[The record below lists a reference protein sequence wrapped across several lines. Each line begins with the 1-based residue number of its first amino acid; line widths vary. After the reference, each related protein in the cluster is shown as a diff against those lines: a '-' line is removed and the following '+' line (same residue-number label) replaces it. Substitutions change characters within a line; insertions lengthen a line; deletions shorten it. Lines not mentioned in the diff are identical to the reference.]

1 MIKTAMVQKVLL
13 LCTISLFCLGTTMVS
28 GLSMPPSNL
37 EQLGQRKK
45 KYYGGAGIG
54 RFILDENVGQENA
67 VQCLYDM
74 VLVERVQG
82 RPPTDSGL
90 FVPQED
96 LPKLHVC
103 RGKDER
109 ERGGRGGER
118 EGEREVHTYTR
129 IHTWICTSIFVV
141 VLGTRLYCC
150 SLMNCSS
157 SSSWALG
164 SFNTSY
170 SLLNLTNPISF

>member
-1 MIKTAMVQKVLL
+1 
-13 LCTISLFCLGTTMVS
+13 MVS

-109 ERGGRGGER
+109 ERGGQRER
-118 EGEREVHTYTR
+118 EGGTHAHTHTQMDMHQYIRCR
-129 IHTWICTSIFVV
+129 IGHAFILLFFDELFFFFF
-141 VLGTRLYCC
+141 LGTWFIQYILFIVE
-150 SLMNCSS
+150 SHQ
-157 SSSWALG
+157 
-164 SFNTSY
+164 SY
-170 SLLNLTNPISF
+170 FILNPIVPLSSLYYTTRNYTILDSF